1 MPGSRGEEQE
11 EVRRGMKVKDVM
23 TENPIVAELPGT
35 RTDVLKK
42 LVKNNITGMPVVKSD
57 DGTLVGFVTRQDIF
71 AKPDEEQLALVMRR
85 DVPTI
90 GPNASVRDAAKLMVE
105 KNLSHL
111 PVVDKGKL
119 VGILTPTDLLI
130 VVEKENPQIAVEE
143 IVKSPCIPIYQSA
156 PLKVALATFRAAG
169 VYALPVLDD
178 DAKLVGIITDRD
190 IFNQTVVDSSVVMSD
205 LGLTDDEDNWTWEG
219 LRNVMKLWY
228 EVSRVDLPKLTVKDI
243 MVRNPTTVFRKTL
256 VGDAARIMRKND
268 FGQLP
273 VRDSKD
279 NLVAMVYEID
289 VVSTLTK

>member
-1 MPGSRGEEQE
+1 
-11 EVRRGMKVKDVM
+11 MKVKEIM

-35 RTDVLKK
+35 RTEVLKR
-42 LVKNNITGMPVVKSD
+42 LVKNNITGLPVVKSE
-57 DGTLVGFVTRQDIF
+57 DGSLAGFVTRQDIF
-71 AKPDEEQLALVMRR
+71 SKPEEEQLALVIRR

-90 GPNASVRDAAKLMVE
+90 GPNASVKDAARIMVD

-111 PVVDKGKL
+111 PVVEKGRL
-119 VGILTPTDLLI
+119 TGILTPTDMLI
-130 VVEKENPQIAVEE
+130 VVEKDNPQVSVEE
-143 IVKSPCIPIYQSA
+143 IVRSPCVPIYRGA
-156 PLKVALATFRAAG
+156 PLSIALATFRAAK

-190 IFNQTVVDSSVVMSD
+190 LFNQTVVDRTVVMSD
-205 LGLTDDEDNWTWEG
+205 LGISDDEDNWTWEG

-228 EVSRVDLPKLTVKDI
+228 EVSRVNLPKLMVKDI
-243 MVRNPTTVFRKTL
+243 MIKNPMTVFRKTL
-256 VGDAARIMRKND
+256 VADAARIMRKND

-279 NLVAMVYEID
+279 NLVAMVYDID

>member
-1 MPGSRGEEQE
+1 
-11 EVRRGMKVKDVM
+11 MKVKEVM

-35 RTDVLKK
+35 RTEVLKK
-42 LVKNNITGMPVVKSD
+42 LVKNNVTGLPVVKAD

-71 AKPDEEQLALVMRR
+71 AKPEEEQLALVMNR

-90 GPNASVRDAAKLMVE
+90 GPNASVKDAARMMVE
-105 KNLSHL
+105 KRLSHL
-111 PVVDKGKL
+111 PVVEKGKL

-130 VVEKENPQIAVEE
+130 VVEKDNPQVAVED
-143 IVKSPCIPIYQSA
+143 IVRSPCIPIHNRA
-156 PLKVALATFRAAG
+156 PLTVALATFRAAK
-169 VYALPVLDD
+169 VNALPVLDD

-205 LGLTDDEDNWTWEG
+205 LGISDDEDNWTWEG

-228 EVSRVDLPKLTVKDI
+228 EVSRVDLPKLTVEDI
-243 MVRNPTTVFRKTL
+243 MVKNPMTVFRKTL
-256 VGDAARIMRKND
+256 VADAARIMRKHD

-279 NLVAMVYEID
+279 NLVAMIYDID